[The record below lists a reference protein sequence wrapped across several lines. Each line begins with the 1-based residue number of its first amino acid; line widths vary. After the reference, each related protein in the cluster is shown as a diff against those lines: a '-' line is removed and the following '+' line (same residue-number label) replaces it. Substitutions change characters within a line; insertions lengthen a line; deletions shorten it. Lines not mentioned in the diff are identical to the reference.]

1 MQPVILDESIKLATN
16 KLHITMLD
24 PMCAEQLNR
33 EIQYMNEEYPGRE
46 QLFND
51 ISIAKEIGIIQ
62 RWSGGHTSASIDL
75 LFKENFFLNIHIIHC
90 NKLLEEVKLIK

>member
-1 MQPVILDESIKLATN
+1 
-16 KLHITMLD
+16 
-24 PMCAEQLNR
+24 
-33 EIQYMNEEYPGRE
+33 MNEEYPGRE

-75 LFKENFFLNIHIIHC
+75 LFKEGFQNRINIAY
-90 NKLLEEVKLIK
+90 KLLQNEKDNKRKNKPFY